1 MLYDALDHFDKRSAK
16 VLPWLFWTQCWEIWN
31 SLLAASVLTNL
42 VTNQLG
48 AEKCMIYR
56 QMRT

>member
-1 MLYDALDHFDKRSAK
+1 
-16 VLPWLFWTQCWEIWN
+16 
-31 SLLAASVLTNL
+31 LLAASVLANL